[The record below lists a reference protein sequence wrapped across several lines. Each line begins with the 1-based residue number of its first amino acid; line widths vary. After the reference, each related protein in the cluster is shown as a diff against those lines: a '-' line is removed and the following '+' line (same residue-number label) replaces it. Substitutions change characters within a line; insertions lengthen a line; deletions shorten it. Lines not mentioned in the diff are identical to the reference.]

1 MAGKLTA
8 RQVEALREPGR
19 YGDGRGLWLHVGP
32 SGTKS
37 WVLRYSLNKRARE
50 MGLGPVDLVSLAE
63 ARQKAH
69 AARRKLLEGIDP
81 LEERDAQ
88 RRQAAIEAAKSVT
101 FAEAAARYIA
111 AHESGW
117 RNSKHRQQWR
127 NTLASHAEPVFGPVS
142 VAAIDTSLVLKA
154 IEPIWTEK
162 PETASRLR
170 GRIES
175 VLDWA
180 AARGLREG
188 ANPARW
194 KGHLENLLPRRDRLA
209 RVSHHK
215 AVPWREVPRVMAM
228 IRGAEG
234 MGARA
239 LELAVLTAS
248 RSGEVRG
255 ARWSEIDLEARE
267 WLVPAERMKAG
278 REHRVPLSG
287 AAMAVLDAV
296 IPNAFGPDGLVF
308 PSRTGGRPLSD
319 MTLSAVLRRLGIEG
333 TPHGFRSSFS
343 DWSAETTNYPHEV
356 REMALAHTISNSVER
371 AYRRG
376 DLFGRR
382 RRLMEDWARY
392 CAGETG
398 NREEELVSLHG

>member
-1 MAGKLTA
+1 
-8 RQVEALREPGR
+8 
-19 YGDGRGLWLHVGP
+19 
-32 SGTKS
+32 
-37 WVLRYSLNKRARE
+37 
-50 MGLGPVDLVSLAE
+50 
-63 ARQKAH
+63 
-69 AARRKLLEGIDP
+69 
-81 LEERDAQ
+81 
-88 RRQAAIEAAKSVT
+88 
-101 FAEAAARYIA
+101 
-111 AHESGW
+111 
-117 RNSKHRQQWR
+117 
-127 NTLASHAEPVFGPVS
+127 
-142 VAAIDTSLVLKA
+142 
-154 IEPIWTEK
+154 
-162 PETASRLR
+162 
-170 GRIES
+170 
-175 VLDWA
+175 
-180 AARGLREG
+180 
-188 ANPARW
+188 
-194 KGHLENLLPRRDRLA
+194 
-209 RVSHHK
+209 
-215 AVPWREVPRVMAM
+215 MAM

-398 NREEELVSLHG
+398 NREE